1 MLTSKLSAKSQV
13 TIPKEVRDRTGL
25 KPGDIIVYEI
35 RNGVV
40 MLKRMEPFDAAFHA
54 ALADTLDEWS
64 TQADSE
70 AFRDL

>member
-1 MLTSKLSAKSQV
+1 MLTSRLSAKSQV
-13 TIPKEVRDRTGL
+13 TIPKEVRDRIGL
-25 KPGDIIVYEI
+25 KPGDSVVYEV
-35 RNGVV
+35 RNGVI

-54 ALADTLDEWS
+54 ALTETLDEWS

>member
-13 TIPKEVRDRTGL
+13 TIPKVVRDSIGL
-25 KPGDIIVYEI
+25 EPGDVVVYEI

-54 ALADTLDEWS
+54 ALAETMDEW
-64 TQADSE
+64 TTTADSE

>member
-13 TIPKEVRDRTGL
+13 TIPKEVRDRIGL
-25 KPGDIIVYEI
+25 KPGDSVVYEVQ
-35 RNGVV
+35 NGVV

-54 ALADTLDEWS
+54 ALTETLDEWS